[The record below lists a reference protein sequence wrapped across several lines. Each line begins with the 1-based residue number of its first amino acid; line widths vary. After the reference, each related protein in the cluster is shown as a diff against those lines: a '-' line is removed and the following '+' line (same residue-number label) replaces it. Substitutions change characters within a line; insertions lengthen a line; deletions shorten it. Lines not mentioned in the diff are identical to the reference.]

1 MSLPFQDIAEVAK
14 AVGGIITTLIIG
26 REAYEKFKTK
36 KKPLVRRSPHRR
48 AKKLFPTQVLDP
60 FCGSGMI

>member
-36 KKPLVRRSPHRR
+36 KKPLKRKRHRQKKPASPSQEVI
-48 AKKLFPTQVLDP
+48 PN
-60 FCGSGMI
+60 SSS

>member
-1 MSLPFQDIAEVAK
+1 LLLPFQDIAEVAK

-36 KKPLVRRSPHRR
+36 KKPLKRKRHRQKQPAPPGREVIPDPSVSPV
-48 AKKLFPTQVLDP
+48 P
-60 FCGSGMI
+60 